1 MKKTVI
7 ATLVGIAILGGGA
20 VGGSV
25 YADKKLKQDFYFQN
39 NPKADKRLKIT
50 LKEFDMGVMSGK
62 ASWTGE
68 FIPDLCHTEDKFSLR
83 GEDVITRGLS
93 GYNMKSK
100 LYLVVENG
108 KEFLL
113 FNGDTDISWAGE
125 FNSKLTAPAS
135 SYQDDEAG
143 MKVTW
148 DTVTSNISGGKADQR
163 YYLSKFDF
171 DSPSVSMENIKAAEE
186 GKFLVQMNN
195 LKYSTDTLIGQVLK
209 PQNGTAIFSLGS
221 FKVESPD
228 FNLKV
233 NNVKSESEQTVKD
246 GKFTFA
252 SRNTIGDI
260 EVNQAKFDRIQQNFS
275 LQDLNGEAVERAN
288 AFLEREGQECLS
300 PEQSQTEMKE
310 IVKLLLKSGLKVDSK
325 GNQIYLDGSM
335 AKADADAS
343 LPPIAYEN
351 DQQLEQAVI
360 EKLKYNA
367 AVEVDKKF
375 IKGILKLMAV
385 YGIGDGSTDVEATVK
400 ELATVLDGEVTADKL
415 IVKRSK

>member
-50 LKEFDMGVMSGK
+50 LKEFDMGVTSGK

-68 FIPDLCHTEDKFSLR
+68 FTPDLCHTEDKFLLR

-100 LYLVVENG
+100 LYLVGENG

-113 FNGDTDISWAGE
+113 FNGDTDISWAGG

-135 SYQDDEAG
+135 SYQNNEEG
-143 MKVTW
+143 IKVTW
-148 DTVTSNISGGKADQR
+148 DAVTSNISGGKADQR

-171 DSPSVSMENIKAAEE
+171 DLPSVSMQNIAAEE

-195 LKYSTDTLIGQVLK
+195 LKYSTDTIMGQAVK

-228 FNLKV
+228 FNLKA

-246 GKFTFA
+246 GKVTFI

-275 LQDLNGEAVERAN
+275 LQDLNGEAIERAN

-325 GNQIYLDGSM
+325 GNQIYLDDSM
-335 AKADADAS
+335 VKADADAS

-351 DQQLEQAVI
+351 DQQLEQAVM

-375 IKGILKLMAV
+375 IEGILKLMAV

>member
-50 LKEFDMGVMSGK
+50 LKEFDMGVTSGK

-68 FIPDLCHTEDKFSLR
+68 FTPDLCHTEDKFLLR
-83 GEDVITRGLS
+83 GEDVITRGLG

-100 LYLVVENG
+100 LYLVGENG

-113 FNGDTDISWAGE
+113 FNGDTDISWAGG

-135 SYQDDEAG
+135 SYQNNEEG
-143 MKVTW
+143 IKVTW
-148 DTVTSNISGGKADQR
+148 DAVTSNISGGKADQR

-171 DSPSVSMENIKAAEE
+171 DLPSVSMQNIAAEE

-195 LKYSTDTLIGQVLK
+195 LKYSTDTLIGQVVK

-246 GKFTFA
+246 GKVTFI

-300 PEQSQTEMKE
+300 PEQSQTEIKE

-375 IKGILKLMAV
+375 IEGILKLMAV

>member
-25 YADKKLKQDFYFQN
+25 YADKKLKQDFYFQSN
-39 NPKADKRLKIT
+39 SKADKRLKIT

-113 FNGDTDISWAGE
+113 FNGDTDISWAGG

-135 SYQDDEAG
+135 SYQNNEEG
-143 MKVTW
+143 IKVTW
-148 DTVTSNISGGKADQR
+148 DAVTSNISGGKADQR

-171 DSPSVSMENIKAAEE
+171 DLPSVSMQNIAAEE

-195 LKYSTDTLIGQVLK
+195 LKYSTDTIMGQAVK

-221 FKVESPD
+221 FKVESSN
-228 FNLKV
+228 FNLKA

-246 GKFTFA
+246 GKVTFV

-288 AFLEREGQECLS
+288 AFFEREGQECVS

-375 IKGILKLMAV
+375 IEGILKLMAV

-400 ELATVLDGEVTADKL
+400 ELAAVLDGEVTADKL

>member
-25 YADKKLKQDFYFQN
+25 YADKKLKQDFYFQSN
-39 NPKADKRLKIT
+39 SKADKRLKIT

-100 LYLVVENG
+100 LYLVGENG

-113 FNGDTDISWAGE
+113 FNGDTDISWAGG

-135 SYQDDEAG
+135 SYQNNEEG
-143 MKVTW
+143 IKVTW
-148 DTVTSNISGGKADQR
+148 DAVTSNISGGKADQR

-171 DSPSVSMENIKAAEE
+171 DLPSVSMQNIAAEE

-195 LKYSTDTLIGQVLK
+195 LKYSTDTIMGQAVK

-221 FKVESPD
+221 FKVESSN
-228 FNLKV
+228 FNLKA
-233 NNVKSESEQTVKD
+233 NNIKSESEQTVKD
-246 GKFTFA
+246 GKVTFI

-275 LQDLNGEAVERAN
+275 LQDLNGEAIERAN

-375 IKGILKLMAV
+375 IEGILKLMAV

>member
-25 YADKKLKQDFYFQN
+25 YADKKLKQDFYFQSN
-39 NPKADKRLKIT
+39 SKADKRLKIT

-100 LYLVVENG
+100 LYLVGENG

-113 FNGDTDISWAGE
+113 FNGDTDISWAGG

-135 SYQDDEAG
+135 SYQNNEEG
-143 MKVTW
+143 IKVTW
-148 DTVTSNISGGKADQR
+148 DAVTSNISGGKADQR

-171 DSPSVSMENIKAAEE
+171 DLPSVSMQNIAAEE

-195 LKYSTDTLIGQVLK
+195 LKYSTDTLIGQVVK

-221 FKVESPD
+221 FKVESSN
-228 FNLKV
+228 FNLKA
-233 NNVKSESEQTVKD
+233 NNIKSESEQTVKD
-246 GKFTFA
+246 GKVTFI

-288 AFLEREGQECLS
+288 AFLAREGQECLS
-300 PEQSQTEMKE
+300 PEQSQAEIKE
-310 IVKLLLKSGLKVDSK
+310 IAKLLLKSGLKVDSK

-351 DQQLEQAVI
+351 DQQLEQAVM

-375 IKGILKLMAV
+375 IEGILKLMAV
-385 YGIGDGSTDVEATVK
+385 YGIGDGSTDVESTVK

>member
-25 YADKKLKQDFYFQN
+25 YADKKLKQNFYFQSN
-39 NPKADKRLKIT
+39 SKADKRLKIT

-83 GEDVITRGLS
+83 GEDVIMRGLS

-113 FNGDTDISWAGE
+113 FNGDTDISWAGG

-135 SYQDDEAG
+135 SYQNNEEG
-143 MKVTW
+143 IKVTW
-148 DTVTSNISGGKADQR
+148 DAVTSNISGGKADQR

-171 DSPSVSMENIKAAEE
+171 DLPSVSMQNIAAEE

-195 LKYSTDTLIGQVLK
+195 LKYSTDTIMGQAVK

-221 FKVESPD
+221 FKVESSN
-228 FNLKV
+228 FNLKA
-233 NNVKSESEQTVKD
+233 NNIKSESEQTVKD
-246 GKFTFA
+246 GKVTFI

-288 AFLEREGQECLS
+288 AFLAREGQECLS
-300 PEQSQTEMKE
+300 PEQSQAEIKE
-310 IVKLLLKSGLKVDSK
+310 IAKLLLKSGLKVDSK

-351 DQQLEQAVI
+351 DQQLEQAVM

-375 IKGILKLMAV
+375 IEGILKLMAV
-385 YGIGDGSTDVEATVK
+385 YGIGDGSTDVESTVK

>member
-25 YADKKLKQDFYFQN
+25 YADKKLKQDFYFQSN
-39 NPKADKRLKIT
+39 SKADKRLKIT

-100 LYLVVENG
+100 LYLVGENG

-113 FNGDTDISWAGE
+113 FNGDTDISWAGG
-125 FNSKLTAPAS
+125 FNSKLTAPAN
-135 SYQDDEAG
+135 SYQNNEEG
-143 MKVTW
+143 IKVTW
-148 DTVTSNISGGKADQR
+148 DAVTSNISGGKADQR

-171 DSPSVSMENIKAAEE
+171 DLPSVSMQNIAAEE

-195 LKYSTDTLIGQVLK
+195 LKYSTDTIMGQAVK

-221 FKVESPD
+221 FKVESSN
-228 FNLKV
+228 FNLKA
-233 NNVKSESEQTVKD
+233 NNIKSESEQTVKD
-246 GKFTFA
+246 GKVTFI

-288 AFLEREGQECLS
+288 AFLAREGQECLS
-300 PEQSQTEMKE
+300 PEQSQAEIKE
-310 IVKLLLKSGLKVDSK
+310 IAKLLLKSGLKVDSK

-351 DQQLEQAVI
+351 DQQLEQAVM

-375 IKGILKLMAV
+375 IEGILKLMAV
-385 YGIGDGSTDVEATVK
+385 YGIGDGSTDVESTVK

>member
-50 LKEFDMGVMSGK
+50 LKEFDMGVTSGK

-113 FNGDTDISWAGE
+113 FNGDTDISWAGG

-135 SYQDDEAG
+135 SYQNNEEG
-143 MKVTW
+143 IKVTW
-148 DTVTSNISGGKADQR
+148 DAVTSNISGGKADQR

-171 DSPSVSMENIKAAEE
+171 DLPSVSMQNIAAEE

-195 LKYSTDTLIGQVLK
+195 LKYSTDTIMGQAVK

-221 FKVESPD
+221 FKVESSN
-228 FNLKV
+228 FNLKA

-246 GKFTFA
+246 GKVTFI

-288 AFLEREGQECLS
+288 AFLAREGQECLS
-300 PEQSQTEMKE
+300 PEQSQAEIKE
-310 IVKLLLKSGLKVDSK
+310 IAKLLLKSGIKVDSK
-325 GNQIYLDGSM
+325 GNQIYLDDSM
-335 AKADADAS
+335 VKADADAS

-351 DQQLEQAVI
+351 DQQLEQAVM

-375 IKGILKLMAV
+375 IEGILKLMAV

>member
-1 MKKTVI
+1 M
-7 ATLVGIAILGGGA
+7 
-20 VGGSV
+20 
-25 YADKKLKQDFYFQN
+25 
-39 NPKADKRLKIT
+39 
-50 LKEFDMGVMSGK
+50 
-62 ASWTGE
+62 
-68 FIPDLCHTEDKFSLR
+68 
-83 GEDVITRGLS
+83 
-93 GYNMKSK
+93 
-100 LYLVVENG
+100 
-108 KEFLL
+108 
-113 FNGDTDISWAGE
+113 
-125 FNSKLTAPAS
+125 
-135 SYQDDEAG
+135 
-143 MKVTW
+143 
-148 DTVTSNISGGKADQR
+148 
-163 YYLSKFDF
+163 
-171 DSPSVSMENIKAAEE
+171 
-186 GKFLVQMNN
+186 
-195 LKYSTDTLIGQVLK
+195 
-209 PQNGTAIFSLGS
+209 
-221 FKVESPD
+221 
-228 FNLKV
+228 KV
-233 NNVKSESEQTVKD
+233 NNVKSESEQTIKD

-375 IKGILKLMAV
+375 IEGILKLMAV

>member
-39 NPKADKRLKIT
+39 NPKADKRLKIM
-50 LKEFDMGVMSGK
+50 LKEFDMGVTSGK

-68 FIPDLCHTEDKFSLR
+68 FTPDLCNTEDKLSLR

-100 LYLVVENG
+100 LYLVGENG

-113 FNGDTDISWAGE
+113 FNGDTDISWAGG

-135 SYQDDEAG
+135 SYQNNEEG
-143 MKVTW
+143 IKVTW
-148 DTVTSNISGGKADQR
+148 DAVTSNISGGKADQR

-171 DSPSVSMENIKAAEE
+171 DLPSVSMQNIAAEE

-195 LKYSTDTLIGQVLK
+195 LKYSTDTIMGQAVK

-221 FKVESPD
+221 FKVESSN
-228 FNLKV
+228 FNLKA

-246 GKFTFA
+246 GKVTFV

-288 AFLEREGQECLS
+288 AFLAREGQECLS
-300 PEQSQTEMKE
+300 PEQSQAEIKE
-310 IVKLLLKSGLKVDSK
+310 IAKLLLKSGIKVDSK
-325 GNQIYLDGSM
+325 GNQIYLDDSM

-343 LPPIAYEN
+343 LPPITYEN
-351 DQQLEQAVI
+351 DQQLEQAVM

-375 IKGILKLMAV
+375 IEGILKLMAV

-400 ELATVLDGEVTADKL
+400 ELATALDGEVTTDKL

>member
-39 NPKADKRLKIT
+39 NPQADKRLKIT
-50 LKEFDMGVMSGK
+50 LKEFDMGVTSGK

-68 FIPDLCHTEDKFSLR
+68 LTPDLCNTEEKLSLR

-113 FNGDTDISWAGE
+113 FNGDTDISWAGG

-135 SYQDDEAG
+135 SYQNNEEG
-143 MKVTW
+143 IKVTW
-148 DTVTSNISGGKADQR
+148 DAVTSNISGGKADQR

-171 DSPSVSMENIKAAEE
+171 DLPSVSMQNIAAEE

-195 LKYSTDTLIGQVLK
+195 LKYSTDTIMGQAVK

-221 FKVESPD
+221 FKVESSN
-228 FNLKV
+228 FNLKA

-246 GKFTFA
+246 GKVTFI

-288 AFLEREGQECLS
+288 AFLAREGQECLS
-300 PEQSQTEMKE
+300 PEQSQAEIKE
-310 IVKLLLKSGLKVDSK
+310 IAKLLLKSGIKVDSK
-325 GNQIYLDGSM
+325 GNQIYLDDSM
-335 AKADADAS
+335 VKADADAS

-351 DQQLEQAVI
+351 DQQLEQAVM

-375 IKGILKLMAV
+375 IEGILKLMAV

-400 ELATVLDGEVTADKL
+400 ELATALDGEVTADKL

>member
-50 LKEFDMGVMSGK
+50 LKEFDMGVTSGK

-68 FIPDLCHTEDKFSLR
+68 FTPDLCHTEDKFLLR

-100 LYLVVENG
+100 LYLVGENG

-113 FNGDTDISWAGE
+113 FNGDTDISWAGG

-135 SYQDDEAG
+135 SYQNNEEG
-143 MKVTW
+143 IKVTW
-148 DTVTSNISGGKADQR
+148 DAVTSNISGGKADQR

-171 DSPSVSMENIKAAEE
+171 DLPSVSMQNIAAEE

-195 LKYSTDTLIGQVLK
+195 LKYSTDTIMGQAVK

-228 FNLKV
+228 FNLKA

-246 GKFTFA
+246 GKVTFI

-275 LQDLNGEAVERAN
+275 LQDLNGEAIERAN

-375 IKGILKLMAV
+375 IEGILKLMAV
-385 YGIGDGSTDVEATVK
+385 YGIGDGSPDVESTVK

>member
-25 YADKKLKQDFYFQN
+25 YADKKLKQDFYFQSN
-39 NPKADKRLKIT
+39 SKADKRLKIT

-100 LYLVVENG
+100 LYLVGENG

-113 FNGDTDISWAGE
+113 FNGDTDISWAGG

-135 SYQDDEAG
+135 SYQNNEEG
-143 MKVTW
+143 IKVTW
-148 DTVTSNISGGKADQR
+148 DAVTSNISGGKADQR

-171 DSPSVSMENIKAAEE
+171 DLPSVSMQNIAAEE

-195 LKYSTDTLIGQVLK
+195 LKYSTDTIMGQAVK

-221 FKVESPD
+221 FKVESSN
-228 FNLKV
+228 FNLKA
-233 NNVKSESEQTVKD
+233 NNIKSESEQTVKD
-246 GKFTFA
+246 GKVTFI

-275 LQDLNGEAVERAN
+275 LQDLNGEAIERAN

-343 LPPIAYEN
+343 LPPIVYEN

-375 IKGILKLMAV
+375 IEGILKLMAV

-400 ELATVLDGEVTADKL
+400 ELATALDGEVTTDKL

>member
-113 FNGDTDISWAGE
+113 FNGDTDISWAGG

-135 SYQDDEAG
+135 SYQNNEEG
-143 MKVTW
+143 IKVTW
-148 DTVTSNISGGKADQR
+148 DAVTSNISGGKADQR

-171 DSPSVSMENIKAAEE
+171 DSPSVSMQNIAAEE

-195 LKYSTDTLIGQVLK
+195 LKYSTDTIMGQAVK

-221 FKVESPD
+221 FKVESSN
-228 FNLKV
+228 FNLKA

-246 GKFTFA
+246 GKVTFI

-288 AFLEREGQECLS
+288 AFLAREGQECLS
-300 PEQSQTEMKE
+300 PEQSQAEIKE
-310 IVKLLLKSGLKVDSK
+310 IAKLLLKSGIKVDSK
-325 GNQIYLDGSM
+325 GNQIYLDDSM
-335 AKADADAS
+335 VKADADAS

-351 DQQLEQAVI
+351 DQQLEQAVM

-375 IKGILKLMAV
+375 IEGILKLMAV

-400 ELATVLDGEVTADKL
+400 ELATALDGEVTADKL